1 MKISSLLTTCGAVL
15 MISPHVLAH
24 HGWSSFD
31 ETAPIMLSGTVKKA
45 KWENPHVELSLAPEA
60 SAKKCPALKAP
71 KQRANVDFEKLAA
84 SAKPPK
90 KTRASWEI
98 ELAPLS
104 RVEQWKLKEIKV
116 GEPVTL
122 IGYSFK
128 DEAGEAV
135 LRAEFVIRDCVVTPL
150 RSGPAD

>member
-1 MKISSLLTTCGAVL
+1 MKISTLLTTCGAVL

-31 ETAPIMLSGTVKKA
+31 ETAPMMLSGTVKKA
-45 KWENPHVELSLAPEA
+45 KWENPHVELMLTPEA
-60 SAKKCPALKAP
+60 GRKECPGLKAP
-71 KQRANVDFEKLAA
+71 KQRANVDFEKLVA

-104 RVEQWKLKEIKV
+104 RVEQWKLKEIKA
-116 GEPVTL
+116 GESVTL

>member
-1 MKISSLLTTCGAVL
+1 MKLANLLITCGAVL
-15 MISPHVLAH
+15 AMSPPVLAH

-31 ETAPIMLSGTVKKA
+31 ETAPIRLSGTVKKV

-60 SAKKCPALKAP
+60 ARKECPGLKAP
-71 KQRANVDFEKLAA
+71 KQRANVDFDKLLA

-90 KTRASWEI
+90 KSRASWEI

-104 RVEQWKLKEIKV
+104 RVEQWKLKEIKA
-116 GEPVTL
+116 GETVTL
-122 IGYSFK
+122 IGYSSK
-128 DEAGEAV
+128 DEAGDAV
-135 LRAEFVIRDCVVTPL
+135 LRAEFIIRDCVVTPL